1 MRVKSEEKRQAI
13 LEIAKDSF
21 TKQGFEQTSMS
32 HIAKMLGGSKA
43 TLYNYFSSKEEIF
56 TAVMESSATEQIA
69 LSFLSL
75 DHNRELKPALLEFG
89 YNFLNSVLTQ
99 DAMSIYR
106 MAIHEAD
113 RSAIGRH
120 FYENG
125 SKRGWARLSRYIT
138 CQIECGSLKE
148 CDPWIAAMHFK
159 ALLSAQYFEPFSLGA
174 IEKPT
179 SSELKATTQRAVE
192 AFLCLYAAD

>member
-125 SKRGWARLSRYIT
+125 PKRGWARLSRYIT

-192 AFLCLYAAD
+192 AVFMPVRS

>member
-1 MRVKSEEKRQAI
+1 
-13 LEIAKDSF
+13 
-21 TKQGFEQTSMS
+21 
-32 HIAKMLGGSKA
+32 
-43 TLYNYFSSKEEIF
+43 
-56 TAVMESSATEQIA
+56 
-69 LSFLSL
+69 
-75 DHNRELKPALLEFG
+75 
-89 YNFLNSVLTQ
+89 
-99 DAMSIYR
+99 MSIYR

-125 SKRGWARLSRYIT
+125 PKRGWARLSRYIT

-192 AFLCLYAAD
+192 AFLCLNAAD

>member
-21 TKQGFEQTSMS
+21 TQQGFEQTSMS

-56 TAVMESSATEQIA
+56 AAVMESSATEQIA

-75 DHNRELKPALLEFG
+75 DQDREIKTALLEFG
-89 YNFLNSVLTQ
+89 YNFLNSVLTPE
-99 DAMSIYR
+99 AMAIYR
-106 MAIHEAD
+106 MAIHEAE
-113 RSAIGRH
+113 RSEIGRH
-120 FYENG
+120 YYENG
-125 SKRGWARLSRYIT
+125 PKRGWTRLSRYIDG
-138 CQIECGSLKE
+138 QIASGALKA

-159 ALLSAQYFEPFSLGA
+159 ALLSAQYFEPYALKA
-174 IEKPT
+174 VAKPT
-179 SSELKATTQRAVE
+179 PSELKSTTQCAVD
-192 AFLCLYAAD
+192 AFLCLYAAS

>member
-89 YNFLNSVLTQ
+89 YNFFELGFNARCDVHLS
-99 DAMSIYR
+99 
-106 MAIHEAD
+106 
-113 RSAIGRH
+113 
-120 FYENG
+120 NG
-125 SKRGWARLSRYIT
+125 DS
-138 CQIECGSLKE
+138 
-148 CDPWIAAMHFK
+148 
-159 ALLSAQYFEPFSLGA
+159 
-174 IEKPT
+174 
-179 SSELKATTQRAVE
+179 
-192 AFLCLYAAD
+192 

>member
-125 SKRGWARLSRYIT
+125 PKRGWARLSRYIT

-174 IEKPT
+174 IEKP
-179 SSELKATTQRAVE
+179 
-192 AFLCLYAAD
+192 

>member
-1 MRVKSEEKRQAI
+1 
-13 LEIAKDSF
+13 
-21 TKQGFEQTSMS
+21 
-32 HIAKMLGGSKA
+32 
-43 TLYNYFSSKEEIF
+43 
-56 TAVMESSATEQIA
+56 
-69 LSFLSL
+69 
-75 DHNRELKPALLEFG
+75 
-89 YNFLNSVLTQ
+89 
-99 DAMSIYR
+99 MSIYR

-125 SKRGWARLSRYIT
+125 PKRGWARLSRYIT

-192 AFLCLYAAD
+192 AFYACTQLIELKIE

>member
-125 SKRGWARLSRYIT
+125 PKRGWARLSRYIT

-179 SSELKATTQRAVE
+179 SSELKATTHS
-192 AFLCLYAAD
+192 CGS

>member
-21 TKQGFEQTSMS
+21 TQQGFEQTSMS
-32 HIAKMLGGSKA
+32 HIAKTLGGSKA

-56 TAVMESSATEQIA
+56 AAVMQSSATEQIA

-75 DHNRELKPALLEFG
+75 DQNREVKPALLEFG
-89 YNFLNSVLTQ
+89 YNFLNSVLTPEVM
-99 DAMSIYR
+99 AIYR

-113 RSAIGRH
+113 RSEIGRH
-120 FYENG
+120 YYENG
-125 SKRGWARLSRYIT
+125 PKRGWTRLSRYIA

-148 CDPWIAAMHFK
+148 CDPWVAAMHFK